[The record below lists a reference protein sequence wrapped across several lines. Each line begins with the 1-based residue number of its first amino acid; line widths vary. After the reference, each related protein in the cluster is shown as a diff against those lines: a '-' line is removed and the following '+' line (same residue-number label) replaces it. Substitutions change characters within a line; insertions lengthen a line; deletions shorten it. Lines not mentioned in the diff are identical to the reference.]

1 MPSRVPQ
8 LSDLTF
14 RTVALLV
21 ALLGVREKLPLAEY
35 LYRASG
41 ENG

>member
-1 MPSRVPQ
+1 VPQ
-8 LSDLTF
+8 LSGLTF
-14 RTVALLV
+14 YSVALLV
-21 ALLGVREKLPLAEY
+21 ALLGVREKLPLAGY